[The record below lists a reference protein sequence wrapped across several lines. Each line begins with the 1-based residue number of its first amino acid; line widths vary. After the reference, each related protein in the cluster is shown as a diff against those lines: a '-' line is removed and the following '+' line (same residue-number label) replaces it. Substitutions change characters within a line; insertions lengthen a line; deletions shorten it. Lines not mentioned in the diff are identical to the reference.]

1 MSIASLTAHSRSQ
14 GPSLRAATVLGLLVV
29 TALTY
34 PAAVSAERLTD
45 KDVKALM
52 ERIDHERDRFEDQ
65 LDGKLKR
72 SIVRGPGGEVNVERH
87 LDDLQ
92 ENVDKMKDRYT
103 GRYAAS
109 QEVTTVLQQGSG
121 IQRFM
126 AAQAPNMDGASEWN
140 KLSASLGELAAVY
153 GTSFPLSAGQ
163 AARRLSDDEVQSAA
177 KAVAESADQFK
188 KDLDNSLKKDKTID
202 ANARK
207 AAVKEADDLKKD
219 AKALADVV
227 GGGRPASGEARALV
241 GRAARLKTASATWPL
256 SPAAQTS
263 WRSVEGGLDKITQA
277 FALPP
282 G

>member
-1 MSIASLTAHSRSQ
+1 MSTASVTARFSRHLLV
-14 GPSLRAATVLGLLVV
+14 PRAFRALGLA
-29 TALTY
+29 ALLALAI
-34 PAAVSAERLTD
+34 PAAAGAERLTD
-45 KDVKALM
+45 KDVKTLM
-52 ERIDHERDRFEDQ
+52 ERIHQERDRFEDQ

-72 SIVRGPGGEVNVERH
+72 SIVRGPGGEVNVARH

-92 ENVDKMKDRYT
+92 ENVNKMKDRYT

-109 QEVTTVLQQGSG
+109 QEVTTVLQQGAG

-126 AAQAPNMDGASEWN
+126 ASQAPNLDGASEWN
-140 KLSASLGELAAVY
+140 RLSASLGELAAVY
-153 GTSFPLSAGQ
+153 GTSFPLPEGQ
-163 AARRLSDDEVQSAA
+163 SARRLSDDEVKAA
-177 KAVAESADQFK
+177 ATAVAADADKFK
-188 KDLDNSLKKDKTID
+188 KELDNSLKKDKSID
-202 ANARK
+202 PNARK
-207 AAVKEADDLKKD
+207 AAVQEADDLKKD

-241 GRAARLKTASATWPL
+241 GRAAKLKSASATWPL

-263 WRSVEGGLDKITQA
+263 WRSVESGLAKITQA